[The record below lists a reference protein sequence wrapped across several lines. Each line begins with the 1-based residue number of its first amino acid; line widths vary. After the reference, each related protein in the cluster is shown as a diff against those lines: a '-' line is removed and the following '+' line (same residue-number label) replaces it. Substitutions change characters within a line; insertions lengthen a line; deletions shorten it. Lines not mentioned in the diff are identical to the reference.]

1 MPEVAGVD
9 APLVDPTEPD
19 SITDMMLRLEKDS
32 NYYAQIREYGLKRVK
47 MFSWKLTAE
56 SLLALYEDVNR
67 SRN

>member
-1 MPEVAGVD
+1 
-9 APLVDPTEPD
+9 
-19 SITDMMLRLEKDS
+19 MMLRLEKDS